1 MSRPLPRLRAL
12 TAAGAAVAL
21 AATAACGDDG
31 SGSDSEIAWWH
42 IQIEDPMMST
52 WEDFADE
59 WLEESG
65 ADVTFDIQS
74 IENEA
79 FKSQMSTAAQS
90 GEVPDL
96 FQTWG
101 GGVLAQQV
109 EAGLVRDITDELDDC
124 IDLINPSTLA
134 PYTVDDRLYG
144 VPFDSGVVGFWY
156 NMDLFAEAG
165 IDAPPETW
173 SEFLDAVEALKA
185 AGITPIALA
194 GADQW
199 PAHFYWAY
207 LAMRIGG
214 LDNLQQA
221 GEAGELSGDAFVQAG
236 EMLSELAEMD
246 PFQEGFESATF
257 DGPDGQ
263 SAIMGEGSAAMELMG
278 QWAPQSQRDNSG
290 TDGPG
295 EALGFFPFPTV
306 EGGAGTATEFL
317 GGGNGFAVGKDAPDE
332 IFDFICHM
340 YQEENQT
347 RMVEDGNFNTVAA
360 NPDAVVAEPDM
371 HIALVLEAMSTA
383 TDTQLYL
390 DQAFP
395 PAVGGAINEAT
406 EGLIL
411 GQVTPEEFV
420 EMVNEVWSAEA

>member
-1 MSRPLPRLRAL
+1 MRKPLPRRRAFV
-12 TAAGAAVAL
+12 AAGAAAVL
-21 AATAACGDDG
+21 AAVTACGDDG
-31 SGSDSEIAWWH
+31 SSSDSDITWWH
-42 IQIEDPMMST
+42 IQIDDPMMST

-65 ADVTFDIQS
+65 SDVSFDVQS

-109 EAGLVRDITDELDDC
+109 EAGLVRDITDEVDDC

-134 PYTVDDRLYG
+134 PYTIDDRLYG
-144 VPFDSGVVGFWY
+144 LPFDSGVVGFWY

-165 IDAPPETW
+165 IDQPPATW

-185 AGITPIALA
+185 ADITPIALA
-194 GADQW
+194 GGDQW
-199 PAHFYWAY
+199 PAHFYWTY

-214 LDNLQQA
+214 LDELQQA
-221 GEAGELSGDAFVQAG
+221 GQDGQFSGDTFIKAG
-236 EMLSELAEMD
+236 EMLSELAEME
-246 PFQEGFESATF
+246 PFQEGFESATV

-263 SAIMGEGSAAMELMG
+263 SALMGEGGAAMELMG
-278 QWAPQSQRDNSG
+278 QWAPQAQRDNSG

-295 EALGFFPFPTV
+295 EALGFFPFPVV
-306 EGGAGTATEFL
+306 EGGAGAITEFL
-317 GGGNGFAVGKDAPDE
+317 GGGNGFAVGSDAPDE
-332 IFDFICHM
+332 IFDFLCYM

-360 NPDAVVAEPDM
+360 NPDAVVDEPDM
-371 HIALVLEAMSTA
+371 HIALVLEAVAGA
-383 TDTQLYL
+383 TGIQLYL

-395 PAVGGAINEAT
+395 PAVGGSINEAT

-411 GQVTPEEFV
+411 GQLTPEEFV

>member
-1 MSRPLPRLRAL
+1 M
-12 TAAGAAVAL
+12 AL

-31 SGSDSEIAWWH
+31 SGSDSEISWWH

-52 WEDFADE
+52 WETFADE

-65 ADVTFDIQS
+65 SDVTFDIQS

-124 IDLINPSTLA
+124 IDLINPATLA
-134 PYTVDDRLYG
+134 PYTIDDRLYG

-173 SEFLDAVEALKA
+173 SDFLDAVEALKA
-185 AGITPIALA
+185 ADITPIALA

-199 PAHFYWAY
+199 PAHFYWTY

-214 LDNLQQA
+214 LENLQQA

-236 EMLSELAEMD
+236 EMLTELAEME

-263 SAIMGEGSAAMELMG
+263 SATMGEGAAAMELMG

-295 EALGFFPFPTV
+295 EALGFFPFPVV
-306 EGGAGTATEFL
+306 EGGAGTTTEFL
-317 GGGNGFAVGKDAPDE
+317 GGGNGFAVGSNAPDE

-360 NPDAVVAEPDM
+360 NPDAVVAEPDP
-371 HIALVLEAMSTA
+371 HIALVLDAMSGA

-395 PAVGGAINEAT
+395 PAVGGSINEAT

-411 GQVTPEEFV
+411 GQLSPEEFV